1 MSNLEL
7 FFKSGQKFVKYDGQE
22 YRVRESLKNEYI
34 VVDGRRVNINKWFGD
49 NSQAEKYSSNLTEH
63 PQKLVNYYDG
73 LIKKNKKKINYLK
86 AKGEALKAQFKG
98 VQKQYY
104 GLLSKFGVDK
114 YSDIDDE
121 AQKAEAKKFYTDLS
135 DLRMAKT
142 ANSNREYSAY
152 MTAFDYALE
161 KGNWQNQLNLAE
173 HVQNSIWS

>member
-1 MSNLEL
+1 MSLVTNNSEQAKVWVNGQYLPATKASNGEWFVVIDGKKVKVDKNDL
-7 FFKSGQKFVKYDGQE
+7 FG
-22 YRVRESLKNEYI
+22 
-34 VVDGRRVNINKWFGD
+34 VN
-49 NSQAEKYSSNLTEH
+49 SNLTEH

-73 LIKKNKKKINYLK
+73 LIEKNNKKINYLK

-104 GLLSKFGVDK
+104 ELLSKFGVDK

-121 AQKAEAKKFYTDLS
+121 AQKAEAKKFYSDLS

>member
-1 MSNLEL
+1 MSLVTNNSEQAKVWVNGQYLPATKASNGEWFVVIDGKKIKVDKNDL
-7 FFKSGQKFVKYDGQE
+7 FG
-22 YRVRESLKNEYI
+22 
-34 VVDGRRVNINKWFGD
+34 VN
-49 NSQAEKYSSNLTEH
+49 SNLTEH
-63 PQKLVNYYDG
+63 PQRLVNYYDK
-73 LIKKNKKKINYLK
+73 LIEKNNEKINYLK
-86 AKGEALKAQFKG
+86 SKGEALKAQFKD
-98 VQKQYY
+98 VREQYY

>member
-1 MSNLEL
+1 MSLVTNNSEQAKVWMNGQYLPATKASNGEWFVVIDGKKVKVDKNDL
-7 FFKSGQKFVKYDGQE
+7 FG
-22 YRVRESLKNEYI
+22 
-34 VVDGRRVNINKWFGD
+34 VN
-49 NSQAEKYSSNLTEH
+49 SNLTEH

-121 AQKAEAKKFYTDLS
+121 AQKAEAKKFYSDLS

-152 MTAFDYALE
+152 MRAFDYTLE

>member
-1 MSNLEL
+1 MSLVTNNSEQAKVWMNGQYLPATKASNGEWFVVIDGKKVKVDKNDL
-7 FFKSGQKFVKYDGQE
+7 FG
-22 YRVRESLKNEYI
+22 
-34 VVDGRRVNINKWFGD
+34 VN
-49 NSQAEKYSSNLTEH
+49 SNLTEH

-73 LIKKNKKKINYLK
+73 LIEKNNEKINYLK

-121 AQKAEAKKFYTDLS
+121 AQKAEAKKFYSDLS
-135 DLRMAKT
+135 DLKMAKT

>member
-1 MSNLEL
+1 MSLVTNNSEQAKVWVNGRYLPATKASNGEWFVVIDGKRVKVDKNDL
-7 FFKSGQKFVKYDGQE
+7 FG
-22 YRVRESLKNEYI
+22 
-34 VVDGRRVNINKWFGD
+34 VN
-49 NSQAEKYSSNLTEH
+49 SNLTEH
-63 PQKLVNYYDG
+63 PQRLVKYYDE
-73 LIKKNKKKINYLK
+73 LIEKNNEKINYLK
-86 AKGEALKAQFKG
+86 SKGEALKAQIKG

-121 AQKAEAKKFYTDLS
+121 AQKAEAKKFYSDLS
-135 DLRMAKT
+135 DLKMAKT

>member
-1 MSNLEL
+1 MSLVTNNSEQAKVWMNGQYLLATKASNGEWFVVIDGKKVKVDKNDL
-7 FFKSGQKFVKYDGQE
+7 FG
-22 YRVRESLKNEYI
+22 
-34 VVDGRRVNINKWFGD
+34 VN
-49 NSQAEKYSSNLTEH
+49 SNLTEH

-73 LIKKNKKKINYLK
+73 LIEKNNEKINYLK

-104 GLLSKFGVDK
+104 ELLSKFGVDK

-121 AQKAEAKKFYTDLS
+121 AQKAEAKKFYSDLS

-152 MTAFDYALE
+152 MRAFDYTLE

>member
-34 VVDGRRVNINKWFGD
+34 VVDGRRVNINNWFGD
-49 NSQAEKYSSNLTEH
+49 NNQAEKYSSNLTEH
-63 PQKLVNYYDG
+63 PQKLVNYYEK
-73 LIKKNKKKINYLK
+73 LIAENNEKIDFLK
-86 AKGEALKAQFKG
+86 TAGEALK
-98 VQKQYY
+98 KQYIDVRNKYY
-104 GLLSKFGVDK
+104 GLLRECGVDK

-121 AQKAEAKKFYTDLS
+121 AQKAEAKKIYSDLS

-142 ANSNREYSAY
+142 ANSNRQYSAY
-152 MTAFDYALE
+152 MTAFVYALE

>member
-1 MSNLEL
+1 MSLVTNNSEQAKVWMNGQYLPATKASNGEWFVVIDGKKVKVDKNDL
-7 FFKSGQKFVKYDGQE
+7 FG
-22 YRVRESLKNEYI
+22 
-34 VVDGRRVNINKWFGD
+34 VN
-49 NSQAEKYSSNLTEH
+49 SNLTEH
-63 PQKLVNYYDG
+63 PQKLVNYYDK
-73 LIKKNKKKINYLK
+73 LIAENNEKIDFLK
-86 AKGEALKAQFKG
+86 ATGEALKAQFKG

-121 AQKAEAKKFYTDLS
+121 AQKAEAKKFYSDLS

-152 MTAFDYALE
+152 MRAFDYTLE
-161 KGNWQNQLNLAE
+161 KSNWENQLNLAE

>member
-1 MSNLEL
+1 MSLVTNNSEQA
-7 FFKSGQKFVKYDGQE
+7 KVWMNGQYLPATKASNGEWFV
-22 YRVRESLKNEYI
+22 
-34 VVDGRRVNINKWFGD
+34 VVDGKKVKVDKNDLFGVN
-49 NSQAEKYSSNLTEH
+49 SNLAEH
-63 PQKLVNYYDG
+63 PQKLVNYYDK
-73 LIKKNKKKINYLK
+73 LIAENNEKIDFLK
-86 AKGEALKAQFKG
+86 ATGDALKAQFKG

-121 AQKAEAKKFYTDLS
+121 AQKAEAKKFYSDLS

-152 MTAFDYALE
+152 MRAFDYALE
-161 KGNWQNQLNLAE
+161 KGNWENQLNLAE

>member
-1 MSNLEL
+1 MSLVTNNSEQAKVWVNGQYLPATKASNGEWFVVIDDKRVKVDKNDL
-7 FFKSGQKFVKYDGQE
+7 FG
-22 YRVRESLKNEYI
+22 
-34 VVDGRRVNINKWFGD
+34 VN
-49 NSQAEKYSSNLTEH
+49 SNLTEN
-63 PQKLVNYYDG
+63 PQRLVNYYDK
-73 LIKKNKKKINYLK
+73 LIEKNNEKIDYLK
-86 AKGEALKAQFKG
+86 AMKEALKVQIKG

-121 AQKAEAKKFYTDLS
+121 AQKAEAKKFYSDLS
-135 DLRMAKT
+135 DLKMAKT

>member
-1 MSNLEL
+1 MSLVTNNSEQAKVWVNGQYLPATKASNGEWFVVIDGKRVKVDKNDL
-7 FFKSGQKFVKYDGQE
+7 FG
-22 YRVRESLKNEYI
+22 
-34 VVDGRRVNINKWFGD
+34 VN
-49 NSQAEKYSSNLTEH
+49 SNLTEH
-63 PQKLVNYYDG
+63 PQRLVNYYDE
-73 LIKKNKKKINYLK
+73 LIEKNNEKINYLK
-86 AKGEALKAQFKG
+86 SKGEALKAQFKG

-104 GLLSKFGVDK
+104 ELLSKFGVDK

-121 AQKAEAKKFYTDLS
+121 AQKAEAKKFYSDLS
-135 DLRMAKT
+135 DLKMAKT

>member
-1 MSNLEL
+1 MSLVTNNSEQAKVWMNGQYLPATKASNGEWFVVIDGKKVKVDKNDL
-7 FFKSGQKFVKYDGQE
+7 FG
-22 YRVRESLKNEYI
+22 
-34 VVDGRRVNINKWFGD
+34 VN
-49 NSQAEKYSSNLTEH
+49 SNLTEH

-73 LIKKNKKKINYLK
+73 LIEKNNEKINYLK

-104 GLLSKFGVDK
+104 GLLNKFGVDK

-121 AQKAEAKKFYTDLS
+121 AQKAEAKKFYSDLS
-135 DLRMAKT
+135 DLKMAKT

>member
-1 MSNLEL
+1 MSLVTNNSEQAKVWMNGQYLPATKASNGEWFVVIDGKKVKVDKNDL
-7 FFKSGQKFVKYDGQE
+7 FG
-22 YRVRESLKNEYI
+22 
-34 VVDGRRVNINKWFGD
+34 VN
-49 NSQAEKYSSNLTEH
+49 SNLTEH

-73 LIKKNKKKINYLK
+73 LIEKNNEKINYLK

-104 GLLSKFGVDK
+104 GLLNKFGVDK

-121 AQKAEAKKFYTDLS
+121 AQKAEAKKFYSDLS

-152 MTAFDYALE
+152 MRAFDYTLE
-161 KGNWQNQLNLAE
+161 KGNWENQLNLAE

>member
-1 MSNLEL
+1 MSLVTNNSEQAKVWVNGQYLPATKASNGEWFVVIDGKKVKVDKNDL
-7 FFKSGQKFVKYDGQE
+7 FG
-22 YRVRESLKNEYI
+22 
-34 VVDGRRVNINKWFGD
+34 IN
-49 NSQAEKYSSNLTEH
+49 SNLTEH
-63 PQKLVNYYDG
+63 PQRLVNYYDK
-73 LIKKNKKKINYLK
+73 LIAENNEKIDYLK

-121 AQKAEAKKFYTDLS
+121 AQKAEAKKFYSDLS

-173 HVQNSIWS
+173 HVQNSIWG

>member
-1 MSNLEL
+1 MSLVTNNSEQAKVWVNGQYLPATKASNGEWFVVIDGKKIKVDKNDL
-7 FFKSGQKFVKYDGQE
+7 FG
-22 YRVRESLKNEYI
+22 
-34 VVDGRRVNINKWFGD
+34 VN
-49 NSQAEKYSSNLTEH
+49 SNLTEH
-63 PQKLVNYYDG
+63 PQRLVNYYDK
-73 LIKKNKKKINYLK
+73 LIEKNNEKINYLK
-86 AKGEALKAQFKG
+86 SKGEALKAQFKD
-98 VQKQYY
+98 VREQYY

-121 AQKAEAKKFYTDLS
+121 AQKAEAKKFYSDLS
-135 DLRMAKT
+135 DLKMAKT